1 LAEKDPR
8 ISFKF
13 PVPAEKV
20 VEILAEYDLL
30 AVPSQ
35 CLETGPLVVLE
46 AFAAGIPVIGSNLGG
61 IAELVK
67 HEVNGLLV
75 EPNSVKAW
83 CQQLQRLCQDTD
95 LRMQLGAG
103 NFSTPANESS
113 YRGDGE
119 TLSSHL
125 TGECGCSAWG
135 EVIAHIDSA

>member
-1 LAEKDPR
+1 M
-8 ISFKF
+8 
-13 PVPAEKV
+13 
-20 VEILAEYDLL
+20 

-95 LRMQLGAG
+95 LRMQLCAGISPPQRMKAVTEEMEELYQVILQENAAVQHGAK
-103 NFSTPANESS
+103 SLPT
-113 YRGDGE
+113 
-119 TLSSHL
+119 
-125 TGECGCSAWG
+125 
-135 EVIAHIDSA
+135 